1 MNETASNLQPGTH
14 NSEQLLDALA
24 RVLAS
29 KTFAEVFR
37 LKKFLE
43 YVVTETIA
51 GRGDRLK
58 GFVIACDVFGKE
70 DPSDAQTTTVVR
82 VEAGR
87 LRRRL
92 KDYYESEGRDDPI
105 RISIPKGHY
114 SACFSAAK
122 ESTTHGPLRT
132 PGAGRQLLQKPG
144 IWVLLA
150 ALLAL
155 LVFSVWKLQPD
166 STAESGVLPDIR
178 PTIAVLPFEN
188 LTGEDPDNSFAI
200 GLTEDIVIDLGS
212 LSALDV
218 ISISSVLPYRG
229 HAVTPRDIGIQ

>member
-92 KDYYESEGRDDPI
+92 KDYYESEGRCWWFYW
-105 RISIPKGHY
+105 S
-114 SACFSAAK
+114 CLFS
-122 ESTTHGPLRT
+122 R
-132 PGAGRQLLQKPG
+132 PGSSGQTQLQ
-144 IWVLLA
+144 
-150 ALLAL
+150 
-155 LVFSVWKLQPD
+155 
-166 STAESGVLPDIR
+166 
-178 PTIAVLPFEN
+178 
-188 LTGEDPDNSFAI
+188 
-200 GLTEDIVIDLGS
+200 S
-212 LSALDV
+212 L
-218 ISISSVLPYRG
+218 IYYSISVQPLPYC
-229 HAVTPRDIGIQ
+229 HLKT